1 MKDALTALVI
11 GMACILFGIIFF
23 LANYSEERLSC
34 SSAKRS
40 CELTKT
46 YLISPDAITFI
57 DLNKI
62 TKIEYRKIR
71 ENKGSTGFSV
81 LWGEK
86 GEERKILRSDPS
98 SSLENFNKFNLF
110 FTGKLIDFYWEKK
123 KDILGL
129 SAGVC
134 LIFFG
139 IFLFFKNI
147 NKPLKFHF
155 EIHVVK
161 YFLQK
166 NKTIFFLII
175 TIIAIGYFILFILQK
190 NSAHLVIYC
199 QNRCEI
205 EGATCMPESTLELW
219 TDPGLKHVK
228 IYAPKLPSQWYETSF
243 TARKEETTKFSCRL
257 P

>member
-1 MKDALTALVI
+1 MKDALTALVV

-34 SSAKRS
+34 SSTKRS

-62 TKIEYRKIR
+62 TKIEYRKSR

-86 GEERKILRSDPS
+86 GEERKILRSDPY

-147 NKPLKFHF
+147 NKPLKLDF
-155 EIHVVK
+155 EISFIK
-161 YFLQK
+161 YFFQK
-166 NKTIFFLII
+166 NKAIFFVII
-175 TIIAIGYFILFILQK
+175 VIIGVGYFILFTLK
-190 NSAHLVIYC
+190 KDSAHLVIYC

-205 EGATCMPESTLELW
+205 EEAICMPESTLELW

-228 IYAPKLPSQWYETSF
+228 IYAPKLPNQWYETSF